1 MMSRLFWPGI
11 ALLVAVIAHIA
22 YVLYMPRLDMRERL
36 DALARLSQPAGGFHI
51 LQGRQTALLAHAPL
65 RHMLHGVCVIEP
77 ARGQVEMIARLPAGY
92 WSLTVYSDSG
102 DVIYTLNDRHVD
114 ADRLTVIFRMRKE
127 TPSGLPEVP
136 RLREGKLV
144 VPLASKRALAV
155 LRTYVDV
162 PGLRKRIFR
171 TFSSST
177 CRALPSPV
185 PAAGTASGS

>member
-1 MMSRLFWPGI
+1 MMSRLFWPGV
-11 ALLVAVIAHIA
+11 AFLVAVIAHAA
-22 YVLYMPRLDMRERL
+22 YVLYMPRLDMRDRL
-36 DALARLSQPAGGFHI
+36 DTLAGLSRPPGSFRV
-51 LQGRQTALLAHAPL
+51 LEGRETALLARTPL
-65 RHMLHGVCVIEP
+65 RHMLYGVCVIEP

-114 ADRLTVIFRMRKE
+114 ADRLSVIFRMRKD

-136 RLREGKLV
+136 RLRKGKLV

-162 PGLRKRIFR
+162 PGLRRRVLR
-171 TFSSST
+171 TFASST
-177 CRALPSPV
+177 CRTLPLS
-185 PAAGTASGS
+185 AAGPASGS

>member
-11 ALLVAVIAHIA
+11 AFLVAVIAHTA
-22 YVLYMPRLDMRERL
+22 YVLYMPRLDMQERL
-36 DALARLSQPAGGFHI
+36 DVLARLSQPVGAFRV
-51 LQGRQTALLAHAPL
+51 LQGRETALLARMPL
-65 RHMLHGVCVIEP
+65 RHMLYGACVIEP
-77 ARGQVEMIARLPAGY
+77 ARGQVEMIAHLPAGY

-114 ADRLTVIFRMRKE
+114 ADRLIVIFRMRKD

-144 VPLASKRALAV
+144 VPLGSKRALAV

-162 PGLRKRIFR
+162 PGLRERILR
-171 TFSSST
+171 TFASST
-177 CRALPSPV
+177 CRALPPSV
-185 PAAGTASGS
+185 AGSASGS

>member
-1 MMSRLFWPGI
+1 MISRLFWLGI
-11 ALLVAVIAHIA
+11 ALLVAVIAHTA
-22 YVLYMPRLDMRERL
+22 YVLFMPRLDMQERL
-36 DALARLSQPAGGFHI
+36 DALARLSQPASAFHV
-51 LQGRQTALLAHAPL
+51 LQGRQTALLARTPL

-77 ARGQVEMIARLPAGY
+77 ARGRVEMIARLPGSY
-92 WSLTVYSDSG
+92 WSLTVYSDAG

-114 ADRLTVIFRMRKE
+114 ADRLSVIFRMRKD

-162 PGLRKRIFR
+162 PGLYRRILR
-171 TFSSST
+171 TFASST
-177 CRALPSPV
+177 CRVLPPS
-185 PAAGTASGS
+185 AAGSASGS

>member
-22 YVLYMPRLDMRERL
+22 YVLYLPRMDMRERL
-36 DALARLSQPAGGFHI
+36 EALGRLARPSGSFQI
-51 LQGRQTALLAHAPL
+51 LEGRQALLLTRTPP
-65 RHMLHGVCVIEP
+65 RYMLHGVCVIEP
-77 ARGQVEMIARLPAGY
+77 GEGQVEMMARLPGSY

-114 ADRLTVIFRMRKE
+114 ADSLTVIFRMRKE

-162 PGLRKRIFR
+162 PGLRRRILR
-171 TFSSST
+171 AFSSST
-177 CRALPSPV
+177 CRALPSPAPV
-185 PAAGTASGS
+185 AGTTSGS